1 MIQFPLTW
9 AEDKATVGTDL
20 SADPGAKTEWG
31 GTMPPS
37 AIRDWHECAKSQA
50 RHFRYESHSPPWS
63 WVRLAVMV
71 SFTGSLAAVLVTC
84 GCTPT
89 HPFVNTSALRRT
101 LRSL

>member
-37 AIRDWHECAKSQA
+37 VIRDWHNALNPGLATSGMNPTRRRGLGCVWLSWSRLRVRSQP
-50 RHFRYESHSPPWS
+50 FLSP
-63 WVRLAVMV
+63 
-71 SFTGSLAAVLVTC
+71 AAAPL
-84 GCTPT
+84 PI
-89 HPFVNTSALRRT
+89 PS
-101 LRSL
+101 